1 MLLIK
6 LQNEEKFAFLS
17 LAHHIAH
24 IDGEFEKEE
33 KDIIEE
39 YCLEMGIEN
48 KVYDESK
55 FHIEEVLA
63 KIKTPQSQKIVILEL
78 MVLIHSDDK
87 FHRFEHQIIEKIA
100 EYYHISNTQLALYS
114 QWGKI
119 VSASSNQAKI
129 FLAE

>member
-1 MLLIK
+1 MLLTK
-6 LQNEEKFAFLS
+6 LQNEEKFAFLN

-33 KDIIEE
+33 RDTIEE

-48 KVYDESK
+48 KAYDESK
-55 FHIEEVLA
+55 FNIDEALA

-78 MVLIHSDDK
+78 MVLIYSDDK
-87 FHRFEHQIIEKIA
+87 FHRFEHKIIEKIA
-100 EYYHISNTQLALYS
+100 EQYGISNTQVALYA

-119 VSASSNQAKI
+119 VSASSTQAKI
-129 FLAE
+129 FLQE